1 MSPSNQQETFFKKEL
16 LPELR
21 NLEIIRVKQLLRL
34 AYILFA
40 LLASFAGAML
50 LFNPFFIL
58 VLLLV
63 FLGLYL
69 VLFGRGRERF
79 DFPAAYR
86 SVMNKKMAGLLMESS
101 AYQSN
106 RYIGEKELLQSGIIP
121 GPVDDYSGEG
131 LLEGT
136 VARVP
141 VAMSQLDTRNMER
154 HPNGDI
160 TYTTIFR
167 GLFVRADI
175 GADASDI
182 LLVLSNSDE
191 QFAAFF
197 EKTYKDINTLQ
208 PEKVAS
214 GNALFDAAFTVYAT
228 DDTVVHQFLTPEVQN
243 NLLHLVAAYGPG
255 IRCSIKHQCLY
266 IAYPWKEKMFVPS
279 IYKSAMDLKG
289 FEEYAEV
296 LQVAENLIRST
307 ATGVKSKG

>member
-1 MSPSNQQETFFKKEL
+1 MSVTDQQETFFQKEL

-63 FLGLYL
+63 FLGLYG

-79 DFPAAYR
+79 DFPSAYR
-86 SVMNKKMAGLLMESS
+86 NVMNKKMAGLLMEAS

-131 LLEGT
+131 LLEGNVGST
-136 VARVP
+136 P
-141 VAMSQLDTRNMER
+141 VVMSQLHTRNMER

-167 GLFVRADI
+167 GLLLRAEI
-175 GADASDI
+175 GADNQDI
-182 LLVLSNSDE
+182 LYIVSDNDE
-191 QFAAFF
+191 HLAAYF
-197 EKTYKDINTLQ
+197 EEKRRDINILQ
-208 PEKVAS
+208 PEIVTT
-214 GNALFDAAFTVYAT
+214 GNEKFDASFTVYAT
-228 DDTVVHQFLTPEVQN
+228 DNTLLQQFLTKEVQTV
-243 NLLHLVAAYGPG
+243 LTDLVATYGPG
-255 IRCSIKHQCLY
+255 IRCSLVQQYLF
-266 IAYPWKEKMFVPS
+266 IAYPWREKMFVPS
-279 IYKSAMDLKG
+279 IYKSALDLTG
-289 FEEYAEV
+289 FKEYAAV
-296 LQVAENLIRST
+296 LKVAENLIQ
-307 ATGVKSKG
+307 AAAGAVKS